1 MKHISQFTHNI
12 ERLEA
17 FADVNGHIPETLA
30 DLCAPYFKN
39 FTGFRPHC
47 EDDYDDIMTFLGCVA
62 GEIALADG
70 SAAALVQSLA
80 SSSWKH
86 IED

>member
-30 DLCAPYFKN
+30 DLSAPYFKN

-62 GEIALADG
+62 GEIAIAVGTLPG
-70 SAAALVQSLA
+70 FVQSA
-80 SSSWKH
+80 PPPPWKPS
-86 IED
+86 EA